1 MLRRPRPLAP
11 GIAALAAAAVLL
23 AGCGGD
29 GSTSPATTATTAA
42 PSATGPGA
50 GVYQASLLGLCAA
63 RASADG
69 DVNSA
74 RSTFYDRSHD
84 PLHSIASDLAPVDR
98 VLAARL
104 LEAKEA
110 VESALRADRP
120 PPSLGPD
127 LDRLVEVTGQALARL
142 SLPVPRCP

>member
-1 MLRRPRPLAP
+1 MLSRPRRLAA
-11 GIAALAAAAVLL
+11 GMAALAAAALGV

-29 GSTSPATTATTAA
+29 DPSSAPSPTTAA
-42 PSATGPGA
+42 PDGGGYDAA
-50 GVYQASLLGLCAA
+50 FLGLCAA
-63 RASADG
+63 RASVGAD
-69 DVNSA
+69 VKSA

-84 PLHSIASDLAPVDR
+84 PLHSIARDLQPVDR
-98 VLAARL
+98 PLAARL

-110 VESALRADRP
+110 VESGLRPDPA

-127 LDRLVEVTGQALARL
+127 LDHLVEVTGQALARL